1 MKKFQKKIFV
11 SLLVV
16 SLVVMV
22 IGYHDLQKVQA
33 ATSPTLGLA
42 SSYAV
47 LASTFTNTSAGTTI
61 NGDIGFTT
69 GPAVAPGGVHLN
81 YGTGAP
87 YASAGSD
94 QGSALSALN
103 SQACTFTFASGA
115 INLSTDTTHG
125 AIGVYT
131 PGIYCVSGAMDVG
144 GPLTLNG
151 SGTYIFRS
159 TGALTTT
166 ANAVVTLSGASVCD
180 VFWTP
185 AAATTLAANTV
196 FKGTVISNAGVT
208 IGANTNW
215 VGRALSFGG
224 TTTSDTDTISAPT
237 CSTTSNSNSVYVTP
251 ASLRIVKLVV
261 NSNGGIAVPADFI
274 LHVKNANV
282 DVAGSPAVGVS
293 APGTAYYLAP
303 GTYNVSENASST
315 YVSHFSGDCDLS
327 GNIILTEGVNKI
339 CTIMN
344 TDMAA
349 VIATTTPLIIA
360 TTTPVIV
367 TTTPP
372 TTTFIP
378 DIVAVPV
385 IATTTSFITP
395 VPGLP
400 NTGLAPKEINTPWNI
415 IITISALVLVISSL
429 ALVLKNEK

>member
-1 MKKFQKKIFV
+1 MKKFQNKIFV

-16 SLVVMV
+16 SFV
-22 IGYHDLQKVQA
+22 IMAIGFNDLQKVQA

-69 GPAVAPGGVHLN
+69 GPAVTPGGTRAN
-81 YGTGAP
+81 YGTAAP

-131 PGIYCVSGAMDVG
+131 PGVYCVSGAMNVG

-159 TGALTTT
+159 TGALTTM
-166 ANAVVTLSGASVCD
+166 ANAAVTLSGASVCD

-196 FKGTVISNAGVT
+196 FKGTVISNAGIT

-237 CSTTSNSNSVYVTP
+237 CSNTSSTTSDSSTVYVIP
-251 ASLRIVKLVV
+251 ASLRIVKVVV
-261 NSNGGIAVPADFI
+261 NSNGGTAVPSNFI

-293 APGTAYYLAP
+293 APGTNYSLAP
-303 GTYNVSENASST
+303 GIYNVSENASST
-315 YVSHFSGDCDLS
+315 YVSHFSGDCDLN

-349 VIATTTPLIIA
+349 VIATATPLIIT
-360 TTTPVIV
+360 TTTP
-367 TTTPP
+367 TTTP

-378 DIVAVPV
+378 AIVAVPV
-385 IATTTSFITP
+385 IATATPLVVP

-400 NTGLAPKEINTPWNI
+400 NTGLTPQGINTPWNI
-415 IITISALVLVISSL
+415 IISISALVLVISSL